1 MNNST
6 EEPVVAL
13 VVAAG
18 SGSRLG
24 ASVPKALVEL
34 GGMSLVR
41 RSILAMRAGGVG
53 HVVITTPEGC
63 LPTFETALAGL
74 DDVVCAVGGAKRQD
88 SVRLGLDVLSERFGP
103 ETIVLIHDAARPLV
117 PPQVV
122 TAVACAVADGA
133 EAAIPVI
140 PVHDSI
146 RQVGD
151 DGSQVVDRDALRAVQ
166 TPQGARLGL
175 LRDAHD
181 HVVRNGLAITDDASA
196 IETLGRQV
204 VLVPGHH
211 DALKITEQ
219 LDLTLAQV
227 ILDGRSRA

>member
-1 MNNST
+1 MNNNT
-6 EEPVVAL
+6 NEPVVAI
-13 VVAAG
+13 VAAAG

-41 RSILAMRAGGVG
+41 RSVLAMRDGGVG
-53 HVVITTPEGC
+53 HVVVTTPEGC
-63 LPTFETALAGL
+63 LSIFEAALSGL
-74 DDVVCAVGGAKRQD
+74 DGITCTVGGTERQD

-122 TAVACAVADGA
+122 TAVLRAVAHGA
-133 EAAIPVI
+133 EAAIPVVA
-140 PVHDSI
+140 VHDSI

-151 DGSQVVDRDALRAVQ
+151 DGSRIVDRSTLRAIQ

-175 LRDAHD
+175 LREAHE
-181 HVVRNGLAITDDASA
+181 HVARHGLAITDDASA
-196 IETLGRQV
+196 IEALGHRV

-211 DALKITEQ
+211 DALKVTEQ
-219 LDLTLAQV
+219 LDLALAQG
-227 ILDGRSRA
+227 ILDGRSWT

>member
-1 MNNST
+1 M
-6 EEPVVAL
+6 
-13 VVAAG
+13 VAAG

-41 RSILAMRAGGVG
+41 RSVLAMRAGGVG

-74 DDVVCAVGGAKRQD
+74 DDVVC
-88 SVRLGLDVLSERFGP
+88 
-103 ETIVLIHDAARPLV
+103 
-117 PPQVV
+117 

-151 DGSQVVDRDALRAVQ
+151 DGSQVVDRDTLRAVQ

-211 DALKITEQ
+211 DVLKITEQ

>member
-34 GGMSLVR
+34 DGMSLVR
-41 RSILAMRAGGVG
+41 RSILALRAGGVG
-53 HVVITTPEGC
+53 HVAITTPEGC

-74 DDVVCAVGGAKRQD
+74 NDVVCTVGGAERQD

-133 EAAIPVI
+133 DAAIPVI

-146 RQVGD
+146 RKVGD
-151 DGSQVVDRDALRAVQ
+151 DGSQIVDRDALRAVQ

-175 LRDAHD
+175 LRAHD
-181 HVVRNGLAITDDASA
+181 HVVRHGLVITDDASA
-196 IETLGRQV
+196 IETLGHQV

>member
-1 MNNST
+1 M
-6 EEPVVAL
+6 
-13 VVAAG
+13 
-18 SGSRLG
+18 
-24 ASVPKALVEL
+24 
-34 GGMSLVR
+34 
-41 RSILAMRAGGVG
+41 
-53 HVVITTPEGC
+53 VITTPAGS
-63 LPTFETALAGL
+63 LPIFETALAGL
-74 DDVVCAVGGAKRQD
+74 DDVVCTAGGAERQD

-122 TAVACAVADGA
+122 TAVACAVADGV

-151 DGSQVVDRDALRAVQ
+151 DGSRIVDRTTLRAVQ

-175 LRDAHD
+175 LREAHD
-181 HVVRNGLAITDDASA
+181 HVVRHGLVITDDASA
-196 IETLGRQV
+196 IETLGRRV

>member
-1 MNNST
+1 M
-6 EEPVVAL
+6 
-13 VVAAG
+13 VAAG

-41 RSILAMRAGGVG
+41 RSVLAMRAGGVG

-63 LPTFETALAGL
+63 LPTALAGL
-74 DDVVCAVGGAKRQD
+74 DDVVCTVGGAERQD

-151 DGSQVVDRDALRAVQ
+151 DGSQVVDRDTLRAVQ

-211 DALKITEQ
+211 DVLKITEQ

>member
-1 MNNST
+1 
-6 EEPVVAL
+6 
-13 VVAAG
+13 
-18 SGSRLG
+18 
-24 ASVPKALVEL
+24 VPKALVEL

-41 RSILAMRAGGVG
+41 RSVLAMRAGGAE

-63 LPTFETALAGL
+63 LSVFEAALSGL
-74 DDVVCAVGGAKRQD
+74 DGITCTVGGAERQD
-88 SVRLGLDVLSERFGP
+88 SVRLGLAALSERFGP

-117 PPQVV
+117 PPRVV
-122 TAVACAVADGA
+122 TTVLRAVADGA

-140 PVHDSI
+140 AVHDSI
-146 RQVGD
+146 RQISD
-151 DGSQVVDRDALRAVQ
+151 DGSRIVDRSTLRAIQ

-175 LRDAHD
+175 LLQAHD
-181 HVVRNGLAITDDASA
+181 HVVRNGLVITDDASA
-196 IETLGRQV
+196 IEVLGHQV

-219 LDLTLAQV
+219 LDLALAQS

>member
-6 EEPVVAL
+6 KEPVVAI

-41 RSILAMRAGGVG
+41 RSVLAMRAGGVG
-53 HVVITTPEGC
+53 HVVITTPDGC
-63 LPTFETALAGL
+63 LSIFEAALSGL
-74 DDVVCAVGGAKRQD
+74 DDVVCTIGGAERQD
-88 SVRLGLDVLSERFGP
+88 SVRLGLEVLAERFGP
-103 ETIVLIHDAARPLV
+103 ETIVLVHDAARPLV

-122 TAVACAVADGA
+122 ATVRQAVVRGA
-133 EAAIPVI
+133 EVAIPVI
-140 PVHDSI
+140 AVHDSI

-151 DGSQVVDRDALRAVQ
+151 AGSWMVDRSTLRAIQ

-175 LRDAHD
+175 LREAHD
-181 HVVRNGLAITDDASA
+181 HVARHGLTITDDASA
-196 IETLGRQV
+196 IEALGHQV

-219 LDLTLAQV
+219 LDLALAQG
-227 ILDGRSRA
+227 ILDGRSRV